1 MVIASNHCFVFFTI
15 KTKRQKPTRF
25 LLWVL
30 TLPSFSDNPRPP
42 THEKQK
48 TVYITMMQGKIVV
61 TTLKSDALYKEDT
74 TLTDTQ
80 TNRFLP
86 K

>member
-1 MVIASNHCFVFFTI
+1 
-15 KTKRQKPTRF
+15 
-25 LLWVL
+25 
-30 TLPSFSDNPRPP
+30 
-42 THEKQK
+42 
-48 TVYITMMQGKIVV
+48 MMQGKIVV

-74 TLTDTQ
+74 TSTDTQ